1 MPTYT
6 FCCSKC
12 KLSRDVLMKI
22 SELES
27 PSSETLIEITC
38 PKHGIMKREVTA
50 PMLNGTSGLSEKQL
64 LQKKQNLVKKRAQL
78 HTKNE
83 GWKDI
88 KDPGQR
94 KAIYD
99 KYHKGKGKGLTGD
112 HEKIKY

>member
-1 MPTYT
+1 MPNYEYH
-6 FCCSKC
+6 CLKC
-12 KLSRDVLMKI
+12 KTSKDVLHSI
-22 SELES
+22 AELTA
-27 PSSETLIEITC
+27 PSLETLIEITC

-50 PMLNGTSGLSEKQL
+50 PMLNGASGRSEKQL
-64 LQKKQNLVKKRAQL
+64 LKEKQNLVKKRAQL